1 MRYDLCLFPFLV
13 LLLLSGCG
21 SQSVTSTNSAVIS
34 GAYNGCAVG
43 AFVNGLKNIASFE
56 AAAGKQLAVI
66 NWYVAWPDAFPAA
79 DADTVAA
86 HGSVPLITWE
96 PSLTHPLGTLEAI
109 AAGSYES
116 YVRTFLQAAK
126 SWGRPLFL
134 RFAHEMNGNW
144 YPWDGAHNGGPAAY
158 KKAWLYIYNVKAS
171 LEADNVN
178 LVWCPNASDLPAEA
192 WNRLTEYYP
201 GDRYVDW
208 IGLDGYNWGESANT
222 SWESF
227 DAVFGAAYRS
237 LTLLTTKP
245 LMIGEF
251 ACATG
256 EGRDKAAWIDAAFG
270 ALPTNYPR
278 VKLACWFNI
287 NKERNWLIDSDQR
300 VAAACKSALQDGY
313 FLGKIPLD

>member
-1 MRYDLCLFPFLV
+1 MTSET
-13 LLLLSGCG
+13 SG
-21 SQSVTSTNSAVIS
+21 VIS
-34 GAYNGCAVG
+34 GAYSGCAVG
-43 AFVNGLKNIASFE
+43 AFVNGLGNISSFE
-56 AAAGKQLAVI
+56 TTAGKELAVI
-66 NWYVAWPDAFPAA
+66 HWYISWPDAFPTA
-79 DADTVAA
+79 DAATVAA

-96 PSLTHPLGTLEAI
+96 PWLTDPLGTLEAI

-144 YPWDGAHNGGPAAY
+144 YPWDGYHNKNEGEGEEVG
-158 KKAWLYIYNVKAS
+158 KRFQKVWRYIYNVKAS

-178 LVWCPNASDLPAEA
+178 LVWCPNASDLPAA
-192 WNRLTEYYP
+192 DWNRMSAYYP

-208 IGLDGYNWGESANT
+208 IGLDGYNWGDSSNN
-222 SWESF
+222 SWQSF
-227 DAVFGAAYRS
+227 DAVFAAAYQT

-256 EGRDKAAWIDAAFG
+256 EARDKAAWISAAFS
-270 ALPTNYPR
+270 ALKTNYPR

-287 NKERNWLIDSDQR
+287 NKERNWPIDSCP
-300 VAAACKSALQDGY
+300 AAAAAYKIALQDSY
-313 FLGKIPLD
+313 FLGKMPLD